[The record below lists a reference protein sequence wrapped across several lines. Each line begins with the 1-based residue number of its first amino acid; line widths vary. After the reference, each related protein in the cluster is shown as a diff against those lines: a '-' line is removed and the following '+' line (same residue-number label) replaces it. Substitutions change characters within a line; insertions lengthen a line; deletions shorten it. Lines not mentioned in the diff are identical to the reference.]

1 MREIFNEIQ
10 KRLPWVLLMTLIG
23 GLGFTWVQALSGTGN
38 IAEFVG
44 KRTVEIGG
52 YPDNFAGP
60 IGWSTHMY
68 IAFAYSMAAATI
80 VSLPFFPNQT
90 PKKIVFC
97 VVLGV
102 VVGWIT
108 TLIANPAIVVT
119 CNLLAL
125 KSPFASDIFELGV
138 YTKFGVPL
146 WNHLWFFTAAFLLT
160 GVAAD
165 RRGDSHEK
173 AASPSL
179 TSEVMP
185 VKLETAKL

>member
-1 MREIFNEIQ
+1 MSETFTKIQ
-10 KRLPWVLLMTLIG
+10 KRLPWVLMMTLIG
-23 GLGFTWVQALSGTGN
+23 GLGFTWVQALAGTGN

-52 YPDNFAGP
+52 YPDHFAGP

-68 IAFAYSMAAATI
+68 IAFSYSMVAATI
-80 VSLPFFPNQT
+80 VSLPFFPNRT
-90 PKKIVFC
+90 SKKIVFC

-108 TLIANPAIVVT
+108 TLIANPAIVIT

-165 RRGDSHEK
+165 RGGDADEK
-173 AASPSL
+173 AATPAL
-179 TSEVMP
+179 TAKGMP
-185 VKLETAKL
+185 VKLEAS